1 MSERQDDVSR
11 SSPEGPE
18 PRDRTSPEPADPP
31 ATAVPADAVPAEDAP
46 AEDAPADAVPEDDA
60 GEAATG
66 EAADGAEGADAEDA
80 PEPIVVGGPP
90 PPRRRHGRLG
100 KVLMVSGVVAL
111 FAAGISTFGVYH
123 EYDRVVGHVKH
134 VTVFG
139 KTRNA
144 PSRAE
149 RPDVNPLA
157 EGAINILM
165 TGSDARN
172 AVEGSDSR
180 VQDYSDSARTD
191 TMMILHIT
199 KDHDQAYLLSLP
211 RDAWVPIDGHGHHKL
226 NASFAY
232 GGPPLLRQTVE
243 EITGVRIDHYVQI
256 DFAGIKQLTDLVGG
270 VDVNVDTASC
280 DERDCWTIGP
290 HHLSG
295 DEALRYVR
303 QRKDL
308 ANDTPQVTDWDREH
322 RQQQYLFSVMTKLR
336 SEGVTN
342 DWTKLQQV
350 AEAVS
355 KMVTVDENFSIL
367 DMAWNLRHLSPTDV
381 TLLRTPIANDYYW
394 TDTGELAMQLGDAP
408 DSLWKALQTDTM
420 DEWVA
425 ANPTYVNSPTHGN

>member
-1 MSERQDDVSR
+1 MSENQDDVNR

-18 PRDRTSPEPADPP
+18 PQDRTSPEPADPP
-31 ATAVPADAVPAEDAP
+31 A
-46 AEDAPADAVPEDDA
+46 AVPEEA
-60 GEAATG
+60 PVEEPAAEEAAAEEPAAT
-66 EAADGAEGADAEDA
+66 EAADAEDA
-80 PEPIVVGGPP
+80 PEPIVVGEPP
-90 PPRRRHGRLG
+90 RPRRRSRLG
-100 KVLMVSGVVAL
+100 KVLMVCGVVAL
-111 FAAGISTFGVYH
+111 FGAGISTFGVYH

-139 KTRNA
+139 KTKNA
-144 PSRAE
+144 PPRAD

-172 AVEGSDSR
+172 VVQGSDSR

-199 KDHDQAYLLSLP
+199 KDHDKAYLLSLP
-211 RDAWVPIDGHGHHKL
+211 RDAWVPIDGYGHHKL

-232 GGPPLLRQTVE
+232 GGPTLLRQTVE

-280 DERDCWTIGP
+280 DERNCWTIGP
-290 HHLSG
+290 HHLTG
-295 DEALRYVR
+295 DQALTYVR

-308 ANDTPQVTDWDREH
+308 ANDTPQISDWDREH
-322 RQQQYLFSVMTKLR
+322 RQQQYLYSLMTKLE
-336 SEGVTN
+336 SEGVTQ
-342 DWTKLQQV
+342 DWTKMQQV
-350 AEAVS
+350 GEAVS
-355 KMVTVDENFSIL
+355 KMVTVDEDFSIL
-367 DMAWNLRHLSPTDV
+367 DMAWNLRHLGRSDV

-394 TDTGELAMQLGDAP
+394 TDGGELAMLLGDAP